1 MSAHPEAQSQLRDE
15 LRRSLHGPAWHGPS
29 LLEALADV
37 SPREAQMRLLAGT
50 HSIAELA
57 FHALA
62 WMEEVTRRL
71 GGAAP
76 ELPAR
81 GDWPTDDTSM
91 PTVEA
96 VRLLRVAGDAL
107 DDTLAAFP
115 PERLDDLVGGAQHDA
130 PVGSGMSYCVMLHG
144 LAQHNAYHG
153 GQVSMLKKALR
164 DAGVDAFTAPA

>member
-1 MSAHPEAQSQLRDE
+1 MHGDTVDSLRDE

-37 SPREAQMRLLAGT
+37 SPREAQEHPLAGA

-57 FHALA
+57 FHTLA

-71 GGAAP
+71 DGSAP
-76 ELPAR
+76 SLPAR
-81 GDWPTDDTSM
+81 GDWPSDDAAL

-96 VRLLRVAGDAL
+96 IRLLRLAGESL
-107 DDTLAAFP
+107 DRTLATFP
-115 PERLDDLVGGAQHDA
+115 PARLTEIVGDTKQDA
-130 PVGSGMSYCVMLHG
+130 SAGSGVTYAVMLHG

-153 GQVSMLKKALR
+153 GQIVMLRKALR
-164 DAGVDAFTAPA
+164 DAPAAALAPA

>member
-1 MSAHPEAQSQLRDE
+1 MQADDILFLRDE
-15 LRRSLHGPAWHGPS
+15 LRRSLHGPAWHGPA

-37 SPREAQMRLLAGT
+37 SPREAQMRPLAGA

-57 FHALA
+57 FHTLA

-76 ELPAR
+76 SLPAR
-81 GDWPTDDTSM
+81 GDWPTDDTAM

-96 VRLLRVAGDAL
+96 VRLLRLAGDTLDEAL
-107 DDTLAAFP
+107 AGFP
-115 PERLDDLVGGAQHDA
+115 SARLSALVGGPDHDA
-130 PVGSGMSYCVMLHG
+130 PVGSGVSYAVMLHG

-153 GQVSMLKKALR
+153 GQVAMLKKALR
-164 DAGVDAFTAPA
+164 DAHAEAFTAPA